1 MVKDENIEPESGML
15 SYRIVVWMLLYLSG
29 HTRPDFSLALN
40 FWDRYMFSPKFSQK
54 ILLNILARYLKQTKD
69 HGLVLDPN
77 SDVCKVE
84 SFLGYMDMRSLII
97 LLVLRAVPNLSSL
110 LRNFLFAGF
119 QSYRWNSFYNLEA

>member
-1 MVKDENIEPESGML
+1 MVKAENGKPSSGVF
-15 SYRIVVWMLLYLSG
+15 SYSSVLGILLFMSG
-29 HTRPDFSLALN
+29 NIYPDAALAVSCCC
-40 FWDRYMFSPKFSQK
+40 RYMFSPKRYQK
-54 ILLNILARYLKQTKD
+54 LALKILARYLKQTKD
-69 HGLVLDPN
+69 HDLVLDPN